1 MVNMSLYSGKWI
13 LENLAFNAKIGK
25 PTHVRHH
32 LNLKSRL
39 STLNWLFQNVWFD
52 EIFSQ
57 DQNTY
62 THAYTDTFESID
74 FSTLRRLKEKI
85 VLIHSI
91 SRLKSA
97 FAQNSF
103 QTTMGWCVIKQGMII
118 YNLRWID
125 GFLKMFIT
133 DVI

>member
-1 MVNMSLYSGKWI
+1 MIKNLLCSGKWL
-13 LENLAFNAKIGK
+13 LENLAFKAKNGK
-25 PTHVRHH
+25 PCHVRHH

-118 YNLRWID
+118 YNLFSID
-125 GFLKMFIT
+125 GFFKLL
-133 DVI
+133 DY